1 MSISL
6 HVEHLVIL
14 LLLAP
19 WRHPIFMQKKTMPF
33 LLVLSLVIGAFS
45 QPAAQ
50 NYFDGQTWWQHVKV
64 LAADNME
71 GRETGSAGLRKA
83 EAYIVDQL
91 KQAGLQPG
99 GTDGY
104 YQTVK
109 FQSRQIV
116 EKDSSLALVRNG
128 RVEPLTLGDDA
139 YFSTRVDL
147 APSVEAP
154 LVFVGYGLSVPEKNY
169 DDLAGLNLKGK
180 VVVLL
185 SGSPAEI
192 PSALAAHYQSY
203 GERWKA
209 LRKAGAIGIISIQN
223 PAAMDVPWSRM
234 SLNRT
239 HPSMVLADPKFD
251 ETLGEKIYLYYNPA
265 KAEVLLAGSGHRF
278 AELAGLAKD
287 RKPLPCFP
295 LPVSLKAKA
304 RVEKKNLESSNVIA
318 KLPGDDPE
326 LKKQYVVLSA
336 HIDHLG
342 IGEPIDGDRIYN
354 GAMDNAA
361 GSAVLLDIASSLKKS
376 SEQLKRSLLFVFV
389 TGEEKGLLGSQYFAA
404 NPTVDAKAMVADI
417 NVDMFLPLVPLR
429 LLTVY
434 GLAESDLGDMAR
446 QVAESQGIRVQ
457 PDPEPLRNVFIRS
470 DQYNFIRHGIP
481 ALAMNV
487 APNPDSPQQKAIFK
501 DWLTHRYH
509 APSDDLDQ
517 PVDSTAAGQYED
529 IIRALMVSV
538 ANDAQPP
545 QWKADSFFRRYAQS
559 KGE

>member
-1 MSISL
+1 
-6 HVEHLVIL
+6 
-14 LLLAP
+14 
-19 WRHPIFMQKKTMPF
+19 MQKKTMPF
-33 LLVLSLVIGAFS
+33 LLVLSLVIAAFS

-50 NYFDGQTWWQHVKV
+50 SYFDGQTWWQHVKV

-83 EAYIVDQL
+83 EAYVVDQL
-91 KQAGLQPG
+91 KQAGLQPA

-104 YQTVK
+104 YQPVK

-116 EKDSSLALVRNG
+116 EEDSSLTLVRNG
-128 RVEPLTLGDDA
+128 KVEPLILGDDA

-147 APSVEAP
+147 APFVEAP

-169 DDLAGLNLKGK
+169 DDLAGLDLKGK

-192 PSALAAHYQSY
+192 PSALASHHQSY

-234 SLNRT
+234 ALNRT

-251 ETLGEKIYLYYNPA
+251 ETSGEKIYLYYNPA

-287 RKPLPCFP
+287 RKPLPRFP
-295 LPVSLKAKA
+295 LPVFLKAKA
-304 RVEKKNLESSNVIA
+304 RVEKKSLESSNVIA
-318 KLPGDDPE
+318 KLPGNDPE

-342 IGEPIDGDRIYN
+342 TGEPINGDRIYN

-361 GSAVLLDIASSLKKS
+361 GSAVLLDIASSLKQS
-376 SEQLKRSLLFVFV
+376 SDQLKRSLLFVFV

-404 NPTVDAKAMVADI
+404 NPTVDAKGMVADI
-417 NVDMFLPLVPLR
+417 NVDMFLPLVPLK

-446 QVAESQGIRVQ
+446 QVAESRGIHVQ

-470 DQYNFIRHGIP
+470 DQYNFIRLGIP
-481 ALAMNV
+481 ALAMDV

-529 IIRALMVSV
+529 MIRALMLSV
-538 ANDAQPP
+538 ANDAQRP

-559 KGE
+559 TGE